1 MTSVLAL
8 RIPHAWTQAACSS
21 VQGEGKP
28 FLLPTSRDGGF
39 AVSVQTSGEAVGLP
53 APDSP
58 ATLVALVHSH
68 TVAVEGTDATPVST
82 TSTKRDGATHDTD
95 WDPFYNPAP
104 KYGKGCFVVH
114 GASER
119 LCVFVCTISIRCP
132 CSPEPESS
140 EPGSSEQPGSSE
152 PGSSEPGSSEP
163 ESSLSLESKR
173 LEGDPPPRPPTPTPT
188 PTPTT
193 NHCADVCGRIT
204 RPV

>member
-21 VQGEGKP
+21 VRGEGKP

-95 WDPFYNPAP
+95 WDPMF
-104 KYGKGCFVVH
+104 H
-114 GASER
+114 
-119 LCVFVCTISIRCP
+119 
-132 CSPEPESS
+132 
-140 EPGSSEQPGSSE
+140 
-152 PGSSEPGSSEP
+152 
-163 ESSLSLESKR
+163 LSMQMIPL
-173 LEGDPPPRPPTPTPT
+173 L
-188 PTPTT
+188 
-193 NHCADVCGRIT
+193 
-204 RPV
+204 

>member
-28 FLLPTSRDGGF
+28 FLLPASRDGGF

-104 KYGKGCFVVH
+104 KYGKGC
-114 GASER
+114 SDD
-119 LCVFVCTISIRCP
+119 
-132 CSPEPESS
+132 
-140 EPGSSEQPGSSE
+140 PGSDDSGSGE
-152 PGSSEPGSSEP
+152 HGHRIEMVHTNTHN
-163 ESSLSLESKR
+163 LSLV
-173 LEGDPPPRPPTPTPT
+173 PC
-188 PTPTT
+188 TT
-193 NHCADVCGRIT
+193 KQAFPYSGAGL
-204 RPV
+204 